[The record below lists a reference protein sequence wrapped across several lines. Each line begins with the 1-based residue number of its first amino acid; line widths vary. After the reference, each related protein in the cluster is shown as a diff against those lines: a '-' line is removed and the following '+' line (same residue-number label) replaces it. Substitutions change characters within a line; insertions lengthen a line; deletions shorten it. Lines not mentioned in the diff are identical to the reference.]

1 MGDTGQT
8 FGLRHDLA
16 DLASPEAVVARL
28 RRLHDGEE
36 ALHDVAMLGD
46 AARGPLQALLT
57 EREPSGIYQPRILA
71 ARALGTIHAEDILL
85 AFLKA
90 PRFPDDPVERAGE
103 EAVVNG
109 AAEVLAARRYA
120 PAFPVLKE
128 IVAGRPHLIGS
139 VHALASYD
147 RAEAIPELIAALG
160 DDGSRHAA
168 HAGLVR
174 IGPPALAPLME
185 CIQRLS
191 RERNAAFETNRRH
204 RHGALLVLAD
214 MGLPDGS
221 WPLLAQLMND
231 PDRRICAAA
240 CGVMLRHGPPDR
252 KREAGSLLSAL
263 WRGGDLRLRIEIEM
277 LMRGS
282 GLPDPGLA
290 DPDLKGA

>member
-1 MGDTGQT
+1 VSETGQT
-8 FGLRHDLA
+8 FGSRRDDA
-16 DLASPEAVVARL
+16 DAASPEAVVGRL

-109 AAEVLAARRYA
+109 AAEVLAANHYA

-147 RAEAIPELIAALG
+147 RADAVPELIAALG

-168 HAGLVR
+168 HEGLVR
-174 IGPPALAPLME
+174 IGPPARAPLLE

-191 RERNAAFETNRRH
+191 WRQDAAFETNRRH

-214 MGLPDGS
+214 IGLPDRS
-221 WPLLAQLMND
+221 CPLLAQLMHD
-231 PDRRICAAA
+231 PDRRISAAA

-252 KREAGSLLSAL
+252 RREAGSLLSAL
-263 WRGGDLRLRIEIEM
+263 WHGGDLRLRIEIQM
-277 LMRGS
+277 LMRGAGS
-282 GLPDPGLA
+282 PYPGLA
-290 DPDLKGA
+290 DPTP